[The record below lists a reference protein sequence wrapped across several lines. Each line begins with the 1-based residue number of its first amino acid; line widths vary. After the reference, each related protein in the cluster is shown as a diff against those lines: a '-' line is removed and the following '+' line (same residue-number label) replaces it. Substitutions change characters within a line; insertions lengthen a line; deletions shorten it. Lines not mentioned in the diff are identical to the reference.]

1 MLDLNLDALE
11 DEIDNTDFLAQ
22 LDEIEEIEKM
32 FQKNNLELKNDE
44 LNNMLREEIFSSL
57 I

>member
-1 MLDLNLDALE
+1 MLDFNLDALE

-22 LDEIEEIEKM
+22 LDEIEQIEKM

-44 LNNMLREEIFSSL
+44 LNDMLREEIFSSL